1 MFDHMGLEVFW
12 VWKKRGNNLAVLV
25 GTTKN
30 CQLIPSIFS
39 NENRYNKATIV
50 PLDTLKM
57 AEIQPTKWHVQVL
70 SSHTCQKLLQ
80 QALESDLGTSFG
92 GEVGTCL
99 GPEGIQKEATRR
111 KKESL
116 LEKAGRQEVGCN
128 SSRPPWKLSSA
139 KKGHLEPQPR
149 PRGPSLGPPWGNF
162 WHVWEKK
169 NH

>member
-1 MFDHMGLEVFW
+1 MDRAHIFDHMGLEVFW

-80 QALESDLGTSFG
+80 KALKIDLGDEQNFRLVFGAVLELIWTSFG
-92 GEVGTCL
+92 V
-99 GPEGIQKEATRR
+99 
-111 KKESL
+111 
-116 LEKAGRQEVGCN
+116 
-128 SSRPPWKLSSA
+128 KLA
-139 KKGHLEPQPR
+139 
-149 PRGPSLGPPWGNF
+149 PSGAQGG
-162 WHVWEKK
+162 VK
-169 NH
+169 